1 MLSKII
7 FSGIYGIGGIV
18 DKLFAERRE
27 ITPILPLCV
36 STGGPPL
43 LCIDECQFSAKE
55 RPSADEKC
63 LVGLADYVC
72 KFHWCFLVDKLSSVW
87 GTERPRDFLMREE
100 RRV

>member
-27 ITPILPLCV
+27 ITPPRLLCW

-43 LCIDECQFSAKE
+43 PCIDERRCSAKE
-55 RPSADEKC
+55 KADSRR
-63 LVGLADYVC
+63 G
-72 KFHWCFLVDKLSSVW
+72 SVSW
-87 GTERPRDFLMREE
+87 DWRTMCVNFTAATLLTN
-100 RRV
+100 

>member
-27 ITPILPLCV
+27 ITPPRLLCW

-43 LCIDECQFSAKE
+43 PCIDECRCSAKE
-55 RPSADEKC
+55 RPTADEE
-63 LVGLADYVC
+63 VSRGTGGLCV
-72 KFHWCFLVDKLSSVW
+72 
-87 GTERPRDFLMREE
+87 
-100 RRV
+100 